1 MVIFKYLRIMHE
13 LDLNARQTI
22 KQISKKVRLSP
33 EVTNY
38 RIKRLEDEK
47 IILGYYTLIN
57 VYSLGYELYRIY
69 LGLGTISEEKK
80 KEFLEYL
87 TKLKQV
93 GQIAITGGEYD
104 LIVGIIEKDNLS
116 FNKLVEEILANF
128 GSFIRKKEIS
138 VITELSQYN
147 KKFLN
152 ISEEKS
158 GNHEFYFNP
167 LKKNLK
173 LDSIDYKLLYFLS
186 NNAR

>member
-1 MVIFKYLRIMHE
+1 MYELDKKDLRIMYE
-13 LDLNARQTI
+13 LDLNAKQTI

-57 VYSLGYELYRIY
+57 VYSLGYELYRVY

-80 KEFLEYL
+80 KEFLDYL
-87 TKLKQV
+87 TKLRQV

-128 GSFIRKKEIS
+128 GSFIRKKEI
-138 VITELSQYN
+138 Y
-147 KKFLN
+147 
-152 ISEEKS
+152 
-158 GNHEFYFNP
+158 
-167 LKKNLK
+167 
-173 LDSIDYKLLYFLS
+173 
-186 NNAR
+186 